1 MFKDFTLYA
10 FPSIVYVSLPGEFLL
25 FLAACPNA
33 KYVHFLAPLAGQSH
47 LARFKMPSVERVT
60 GGFYFTAFRGQLS
73 FVVLGVSKK
82 KKKKIYED

>member
-60 GGFYFTAFRGQLS
+60 GGFYFTAFRGQLRRS
-73 FVVLGVSKK
+73 GVFLKK
-82 KKKKIYED
+82 TNYKD